1 VSAVRDEAGQ
11 DYKVVV
17 NGEEQYSLWPAGW
30 DNAPGWRDAGVSGAR
45 DKCLAWLQ
53 DVWTDLRPATL
64 RAPQGSASAAS
75 AR

>member
-17 NGEEQYSLWPAGW
+17 NGEQQYSIWWADR

-45 DKCLAWLQ
+45 DTCLGWIQ
-53 DVWTDLRPATL
+53 RTWTDLRPASL
-64 RAPQGSASAAS
+64 RARQASAVP

>member
-17 NGEEQYSLWPAGW
+17 NGEEQYSLWPADR

-45 DKCLAWLQ
+45 DTCLAWIQ
-53 DVWTDLRPATL
+53 GAWTDLRPATL
-64 RAPQGSASAAS
+64 RARQGSVTP

>member
-17 NGEEQYSLWPAGW
+17 NGEEQYSLWPADRG
-30 DNAPGWRDAGVSGAR
+30 NAPGWRDAGVSGAR
-45 DKCLAWLQ
+45 DTCLAWIQ
-53 DVWTDLRPATL
+53 SSWTDLRPATL
-64 RAPQGSASAAS
+64 RAQQGSAAP